1 MISLFFFFVICRA
14 RENCNDDE
22 KKIIKKKTKNMV
34 GLKIIKGNF
43 NYLNSK

>member
-1 MISLFFFFVICRA
+1 MTM
-14 RENCNDDE
+14 
-22 KKIIKKKTKNMV
+22 KKKLLKKKTKNMV